1 MWWLRQAGDIVAV
14 IVTPEKGEQALIGK
28 VLLELA
34 LHPSEVKWVTWPAT
48 GFQVSD
54 ELFEAFEASEGNA
67 GNAKSATIP
76 APKEQKVTEFAD
88 GTQNLVEAREMKRR
102 GRPPKVKATEEE
114 N

>member
-1 MWWLRQAGDIVAV
+1 MAV
-14 IVTPEKGEQALIGK
+14 IITPEKGEQALIGK

-54 ELFEAFEASEGNA
+54 ELFEAFEGSEANGHNT
-67 GNAKSATIP
+67 NSAAIP
-76 APKEQKVTEFAD
+76 APREQKVTEFVE
-88 GTQNLVEAREMKRR
+88 GTQNLAEAKVMKRR

>member
-1 MWWLRQAGDIVAV
+1 MWWLRQGGDLVAV
-14 IVTPEKGEQALIGK
+14 IITPDKGEQALIGK

-54 ELFEAFEASEGNA
+54 ELFEAFEGTEA
-67 GNAKSATIP
+67 GESNAKSATVP
-76 APKEQKVTEFAD
+76 ASREQKVTEFAD
-88 GTQNLVEAREMKRR
+88 GTQNIVAAKEMKRR

>member
-1 MWWLRQAGDIVAV
+1 MAV
-14 IVTPEKGEQALIGK
+14 IITPEKGEQALIGK

-54 ELFEAFEASEGNA
+54 ELFEAFEGSEANGHNA
-67 GNAKSATIP
+67 NAIP
-76 APKEQKVTEFAD
+76 APREQKVSAFTD
-88 GTQNLVEAREMKRR
+88 GTQNLAEAKVMKRR